1 MFKTGM
7 FVRSNVIWFDIGKD
21 TDIKSES
28 CGSMKHQSLGGY
40 FHHHMGKAC
49 IYGIAHMTAQ
59 LQGFRRGER

>member
-1 MFKTGM
+1 VLRRADVVLGD
-7 FVRSNVIWFDIGKD
+7 VQENGG
-21 TDIKSES
+21 IKMRVSDSLVFER
-28 CGSMKHQSLGGY
+28 LGGY